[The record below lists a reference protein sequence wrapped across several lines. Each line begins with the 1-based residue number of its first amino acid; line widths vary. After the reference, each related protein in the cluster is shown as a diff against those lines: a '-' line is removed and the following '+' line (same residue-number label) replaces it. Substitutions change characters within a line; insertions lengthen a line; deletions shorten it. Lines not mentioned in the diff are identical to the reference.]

1 MSVEKKRK
9 LGLFLVV
16 ALAACIFTGIT
27 LSCLFGMKQRKP
39 VTDPNFSTKKLL
51 VGVDSRKNLSAG
63 GTVVSSHGNTYLLSF
78 DSEEAT
84 RNAYEEYKN
93 SANFVDTDAYV
104 YLDRNEGTPD
114 DSQALEQIAGGDKAG
129 TPDTIAMVSTG
140 ITGEA
145 DKVSVMDDYTESE
158 EGTRLAMLIRKQ
170 NPAANLIS
178 IQAFNKEGTATSASL
193 YAAIETAVNKGAGTI
208 VLPFSTTNLP
218 GTTAVGAAI
227 KDAVDKGVTVIGAAG
242 DKDIEALYTTPGSDE
257 STLVV
262 GACNDNGKKLRS
274 SNYGQSVDYNVV
286 GGNTAEAAATM
297 AGYVSKNG
305 AVIDNK
311 TVFSTDGKTTGET
324 DNGSTVGSLL
334 DTDVDELSEGV
345 SVSGFT
351 ADAELTDS
359 VRDAAKEYAGI
370 DADAAVALPSRL
382 DGQNF
387 AITGSKTG
395 SNVLGLKLNGTESNG
410 TGEISVTPSEIKNN
424 GENSEVTF
432 HVTADTKKGQA
443 EADYTFKTRDTK
455 EETGISITPSGTG
468 RENAAGG
475 GQEDTEKD
483 SNTETVSSESIT
495 VSPTDKDVETTQENT
510 EASSENG
517 AGEEAG
523 GTENAVLSDDSYTGK
538 PDAARLL
545 IQSENNGRVESG
557 IADTNGTLIGQYD
570 DAYLVQYDTQEEAEQ
585 AKEDLGTDGVVQT
598 DTASFTAADT
608 DSASEVAIQM
618 NPLQNPLTVIG
629 NADRATGKYD
639 VALVDTGAS
648 GSNVEGSVSV
658 LGDDGMDRNGHG
670 TKMANLITAQN
681 PDVRILSIKAL
692 DNNGRG
698 TPSTI
703 YAAIKYAMEQKVP
716 VINLSLS
723 GIKTD
728 SQGAVENIIKEAVS
742 EGITVVGAAGNNA
755 ADASA
760 FIPGCVDGAIIAG
773 SCDGDGTRLSKSN
786 FGQTVDWYVVSN
798 ATSEA
803 AAVLSG
809 KISTG
814 KEIAADGKLVFKPE
828 NVRTDNSAA
837 SAKEALQKLPVDTSK
852 TARVKYLMV
861 DTDKLDGKETIDSVM
876 GEGGTKVITQ
886 FQNIVSLYENP
897 DGTYSFLA
905 DTVFANGYADGN
917 VLDFVFTNANDY
929 GEVLDDGVSYD
940 TATHIATVSPDVLER
955 KDGDF
960 ANIQLQ
966 LLVPASMSNPLV
978 TVKLHMS
985 DVNGREINSHVVGSP
1000 YEFLSVCLKGM
1011 PEGDCEIRVND
1022 PNMDPVDTDCYT
1034 WKGDTLTIQQNIAAI
1049 SDLYIRSSKGFGS
1062 TFTAQA
1068 SGAAPGGQ
1076 TGGLP
1081 ALAYID
1087 ANAENLKV
1095 GQSTEMTVVV
1105 GNNAYPAWPQDGK
1118 QIGDGNTVGKLG
1130 IGDGGG
1136 FLAQLGI
1143 PTSTFGMDFQFRN
1156 ADKSSKGTW
1165 MDGYNHGLYGHCFHT
1180 SRSVVRVFGRT
1191 RRATMRVLQKSK
1203 NSDGTTDIV
1212 FAVETNEAFATAG
1225 NGAQQTIGCTFKL
1238 RFFPQDSY
1246 GSVSKTSSNS
1256 DYTKGDSYYSL
1267 AGAVYYLYDA
1277 NGNWVATLTTDA
1289 NGNTPKVKLK
1299 PGTYTA
1305 IEQAASPGY
1314 RLDDGRDRDQG
1325 PSTLKHTISVV
1336 LGQDVTFSSV
1346 EPYYNHGQ
1354 IHLYK
1359 KDAITGY
1366 ELQGAEFTLYE
1377 RNSSGGWDNRGLLHS
1392 QGSHFWT
1399 DVLHETYSNNKY
1411 GAEFKIVETKAPGAH
1426 RDKAGNIYL
1435 AKESDSQ
1442 FVREFTLSGDV
1453 NQVVSEISANNRNTE
1468 VHIKITKMDEV
1479 HPEIKVSGATLRLYP
1494 WNNRAGAF
1502 DEGKAITL
1510 QETSTGIYECDFL
1523 TDETNEGK
1531 IRIVEGHLSNGKLVQ
1546 DKDELPVKYSGHVDQ
1561 QHTISSAATQET
1573 YTWECFNHIEPQH
1586 ARIVMNKTDLE
1597 TGDAIEGATFKVYEH
1612 DLKAG
1617 KWVYYTTMVW
1627 NKTTKQYELPAG
1639 TDLLGYYDDSSAAYK
1654 YYGHYNTGK
1663 YVVVE
1668 EKAPTGYVTEHPA
1681 DGFANPDTG
1690 VKFKYWDASFD
1701 NTETPKEIIKLED
1714 LATPNTP
1721 TSVYLQKVDADGNPI
1736 NGIVFQYGN
1745 VYDDSTEYKTATT
1758 ASMMVDTDADGKA
1771 DTMMDGIIKIQ
1782 RIRPGTWQ
1790 LQETDVSNAQA
1801 YDKDHQGVALGDP
1814 RGYHLDDTWNKF
1826 YVNNDGLLKSG
1837 SGTLVRTDKIGNVSV
1852 GKDGQKEDGSADTE
1866 WGNYLVFRQTNYTEY
1881 PLHLEK
1887 YAEMEGN
1894 LYAITADGYKKKTG
1908 ETDYAADELH
1918 DPLVKKDTYTNI
1930 TDDSVKAVL
1939 ESIVHTYNEDGSIKG
1954 NQVWTIGQKFPY
1966 GMKFS
1971 VYEYSESGKNV
1982 DENGYKTT
1990 PAAVM
1995 AYSDKAGMFVDE
2007 QTASGDNPKEVKLN
2021 YTPDNQGKW
2030 MVRETAATAGYIPDS
2045 TPKYITLP
2053 AVPDRNQ
2060 YNRLKV
2066 VQFTNTPNEFSINK
2080 IDTKGNKVAGCQFR
2094 IWMDPIDGG
2103 SDNGEVILQTNQDN
2117 DCTLYALR
2125 PGTWHYQETSVPKG
2139 FTVDNN
2145 IYDFTVSA
2153 DGTIEQKPY
2162 KKVTR
2167 VNTQQ
2172 TLLRVLK
2179 EDTTEQYLNEFP
2191 DGTEF
2196 YIYEWDADKGAF
2208 SSVPSKKLIYKKQ

>member
-27 LSCLFGMKQRKP
+27 LFCLFGMKQRKP
-39 VTDPNFSTKKLL
+39 VTDPDFSTKKLL

-114 DSQALEQIAGGDKAG
+114 DSQALEQIAGGDKVG

-324 DNGSTVGSLL
+324 DNGSAVGSLL

-455 EETGISITPSGTG
+455 EDTFITVAPKEEGNNQADNQEEENSSNSIGTSSVEETKPETETSSTSVSTELPEVQTSPASDEGLTETKQDPADPDKEQTGSIMVPSD
-468 RENAAGG
+468 ENSDRLLV
-475 GQEDTEKD
+475 QTDDKKNTEKQIQKSD
-483 SNTETVSSESIT
+483 
-495 VSPTDKDVETTQENT
+495 
-510 EASSENG
+510 
-517 AGEEAG
+517 
-523 GTENAVLSDDSYTGK
+523 GT
-538 PDAARLL
+538 
-545 IQSENNGRVESG
+545 I
-557 IADTNGTLIGQYD
+557 IGQYED
-570 DAYLVQYDTQEEAEQ
+570 TYLVQYDSAEQ
-585 AKEDLGTDGVVQT
+585 ATKAREVLANHNVVQT
-598 DTASFTAADT
+598 DHAGFALADDTAAGDLNIPVT
-608 DSASEVAIQM
+608 SDN
-618 NPLQNPLTVIG
+618 NPLQNLSE
-629 NADRATGKYD
+629 ADRTQTKGAMI
-639 VALVDTGAS
+639 ALIDTGAS
-648 GSNVEGSVSV
+648 GNNVRASVSM
-658 LGDDGMDRNGHG
+658 LGESVYDDNGHG
-670 TKMANLITAQN
+670 STMAAYVSEEN
-681 PDVRILSIKAL
+681 PNATILSIKAL
-692 DNNGRG
+692 DSNGNG
-698 TPSTI
+698 TASSI
-703 YAAIKYAMEQKVP
+703 YAAIKYATEQKVQI
-716 VINLSLS
+716 INMSLS
-723 GIKTD
+723 GAKTED
-728 SQGAVENIIKEAVS
+728 NAVVEKAIRDAEKA
-742 EGITVVGAAGNNA
+742 GITVIGAAGNNGKNA
-755 ADASA
+755 ENYL
-760 FIPGCVDGAIIAG
+760 PGGIAEATVAGA
-773 SCDGDGTRLSKSN
+773 CDTHGDRIQSSN
-786 FGQTVDWYVVSN
+786 FGATVDYNVVASS
-798 ATSEA
+798 TSEA
-803 AAVLSG
+803 AARLSG
-809 KISTG
+809 ILSK
-814 KEIAADGKLVFKPE
+814 DGKITADNRKVFNPGSE
-828 NVRTDNSAA
+828 DQVSTDDSFIDKNGFHAAAVPTGAQKVGSGNAHVVTYRQHAYYSTYGYGTWDTNAQIIRYNGKDYNGICAQPWNASNAIGASMDLYTIANNDALANRMKKVLYYGYGQRGASQGIQKIDGTLGGQLIITHLAISYLHETNSADPDA
-837 SAKEALQKLPVDTSK
+837 GWATQTNAAGRAAAMRYLNLIDHLP
-852 TARVKYLMV
+852 
-861 DTDKLDGKETIDSVM
+861 SV
-876 GEGGTKVITQ
+876 
-886 FQNIVSLYENP
+886 P
-897 DGTYSFLA
+897 DGVELY
-905 DTVFANGYADGN
+905 FARPYGN
-917 VLDFVFTNANDY
+917 AQILYF
-929 GEVLDDGVSYD
+929 
-940 TATHIATVSPDVLER
+940 
-955 KDGDF
+955 
-960 ANIQLQ
+960 
-966 LLVPASMSNPLV
+966 
-978 TVKLHMS
+978 
-985 DVNGREINSHVVGSP
+985 
-1000 YEFLSVCLKGM
+1000 
-1011 PEGDCEIRVND
+1011 IRVN
-1022 PNMDPVDTDCYT
+1022 P
-1034 WKGDTLTIQQNIAAI
+1034 
-1049 SDLYIRSSKGFGS
+1049 
-1062 TFTAQA
+1062 
-1068 SGAAPGGQ
+1068 
-1076 TGGLP
+1076 
-1081 ALAYID
+1081 
-1087 ANAENLKV
+1087 
-1095 GQSTEMTVVV
+1095 
-1105 GNNAYPAWPQDGK
+1105 
-1118 QIGDGNTVGKLG
+1118 
-1130 IGDGGG
+1130 
-1136 FLAQLGI
+1136 
-1143 PTSTFGMDFQFRN
+1143 
-1156 ADKSSKGTW
+1156 
-1165 MDGYNHGLYGHCFHT
+1165 
-1180 SRSVVRVFGRT
+1180 
-1191 RRATMRVLQKSK
+1191 
-1203 NSDGTTDIV
+1203 
-1212 FAVETNEAFATAG
+1212 
-1225 NGAQQTIGCTFKL
+1225 
-1238 RFFPQDSY
+1238 DSY

-1256 DYTKGDSYYSL
+1256 NYTNGDSYYSL

-1314 RLDDGRDRDQG
+1314 RLDDGRDRDKG
-1325 PSTLKHTISVV
+1325 PSTLRHTLTVT
-1336 LGQDVTFSSV
+1336 LGQNAVFNSV

-1453 NQVVSEISANNRNTE
+1453 NQVVSEISASNRNTK

-1561 QHTISSAATQET
+1561 QHMISSAATQET

-1745 VYDDSTEYKTATT
+1745 VNDDSTEYKTATT

-1887 YAEMEGN
+1887 YAEMEGS

-1918 DPLVKKDTYTNI
+1918 DPLVKKDTYTDI

-1954 NQVWTIGQKFPY
+1954 QQIWTIGQKFPY

-2066 VQFTNTPNEFSINK
+2066 VQFINTPNEFSINK